1 MKRPN
6 RLRNR
11 KKAVAILAPVNTER
25 FRDMLMDERTRL
37 ANAIDYLHEEN
48 PGTFED
54 EEEETFDNH
63 LADSA
68 TVTFTREMDYS
79 LEENAGHVLTAI
91 DEALGKIDDGT
102 FGLCT
107 RCGNPIAEERLEAMP
122 YATKCI
128 DCKRLEERA

>member
-1 MKRPN
+1 
-6 RLRNR
+6 
-11 KKAVAILAPVNTER
+11 
-25 FRDMLMDERTRL
+25 MLMEERTRL
-37 ANAIDYLHEEN
+37 ASAIDYLHEEN
-48 PGTFED
+48 AGTFED

-79 LEENAGHVLTAI
+79 LEENAGHVLAAI
-91 DEALGKIDDGT
+91 DDALKKIEDGT
-102 FGLCT
+102 FGLCS
-107 RCGNPIAEERLEAMP
+107 RCGDPIAEERLEAMP